1 MGTIDMGDGTF
12 LVSTDSRGRINLGKV
27 AKKSKSYAI
36 TEEPGGRL
44 ILTPTKVVTDFTPD
58 TKRVRQERHT

>member
-27 AKKSKSYAI
+27 AQKSKRYAI
-36 TEEPGGRL
+36 TEEPGGTL
-44 ILTPTKVVTDFTPD
+44 ILTPVKVTPVVTPD
-58 TKRVRQERHT
+58 TKRVRQERHA